1 MTDFLPSSLGLLE
14 TRTVVI
20 NDPDSHAC
28 YQVTVPARSD
38 GDAWQFLALA
48 GSGGITG
55 TGSMN
60 LYLGT
65 ALPRIRE
72 HYYKALQSAEKE
84 IAARRAALG
93 PKLTDVGELRRF
105 VEWASQQRSR
115 IARQW
120 RIPAGRRWC
129 TGRGDP

>member
-1 MTDFLPSSLGLLE
+1 
-14 TRTVVI
+14 
-20 NDPDSHAC
+20 
-28 YQVTVPARSD
+28 
-38 GDAWQFLALA
+38 
-48 GSGGITG
+48 
-55 TGSMN
+55 MN

-72 HYYKALQSAEKE
+72 HYDKALQSAERE

-105 VEWASQQRSR
+105 VEWASQPRNR

-120 RIPAGRRWC
+120 RIPAGPGACWAGRSA
-129 TGRGDP
+129 TGASTVRVGAPWTTCWPVPRSARV